1 MARVASVQTEN
12 EESFFDVSDDALERL
27 ADGMSTCT
35 NHGGCVS
42 DVRLP
47 FMYVPFPFRPEP
59 LAYDFGY
66 RGRLSWRP
74 LSLQAG
80 VTRIERNEIRMIRE
94 RLPASELP

>member
-1 MARVASVQTEN
+1 MSDGASGISQTEN

-47 FMYVPFPFRPEP
+47 FMYVPFPLP
-59 LAYDFGY
+59 
-66 RGRLSWRP
+66 
-74 LSLQAG
+74 
-80 VTRIERNEIRMIRE
+80 TRTAC
-94 RLPASELP
+94 L